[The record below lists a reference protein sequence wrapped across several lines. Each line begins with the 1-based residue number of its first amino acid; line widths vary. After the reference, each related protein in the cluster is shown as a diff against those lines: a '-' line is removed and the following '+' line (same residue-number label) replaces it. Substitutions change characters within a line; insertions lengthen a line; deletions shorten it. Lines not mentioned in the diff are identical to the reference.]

1 MAGSLGGQNWGVTLE
16 EERGWRSKRLAL
28 KSLSREEEA
37 DGFHRAQEAE
47 ACLMKGV
54 LDQHKGNPTT
64 VRDIKHFVGECVT
77 GGVLLVQSSKG
88 GWARGSFRFLAKM

>member
-64 VRDIKHFVGECVT
+64 VRDIKHFVGE
-77 GGVLLVQSSKG
+77 
-88 GWARGSFRFLAKM
+88 